1 MATNGSTDLFVRA
14 AWTAGVLKACGPCV
28 SQRRN
33 VLVTGI
39 AGAGK
44 TTLIKSLARLLSS
57 TEPVLVLDDCEELG
71 LAGSLRKLIHL
82 RCRDSAESTREA
94 VARALRGAPRRL
106 VFGNVCPPE
115 AGEVL
120 RALGSGRHHGS
131 LLAMGATSAETALRQ
146 LATWSLADGFSWEA
160 ACAAIPTAI
169 HVVVRLDRE
178 ANGNRRAAEVS
189 RVEAAEGG
197 WALCPLRPPPRRP
210 QAPPVMNYS
219 RARKDHEY
227 LWGTYAPACDMT
239 GAYVDQDDLADLLR
253 IPTKATAA
261 RCYGDQI
268 RHWFH
273 AGPELSGKSGD
284 EWKSDPEVAAI
295 ADRHEAAGDYVLLGG
310 LVAGRWRRCEAPG
323 AREGELS

>member
-1 MATNGSTDLFVRA
+1 MATNVSIDLFA
-14 AWTAGVLKACGPCV
+14 TGAWLAGVLEACGPCV

-39 AGAGK
+39 TGAGK
-44 TTLIKSLARLLSS
+44 TTLIKALARLLPS
-57 TEPVLVLDDCEELG
+57 TEAVLVLDDGEELG
-71 LAGSLRKLIHL
+71 LDGPLWELIHL
-82 RCRDSAESTREA
+82 RRWDSAESPREA

-146 LATWSLADGFSWEA
+146 LASWSLADGSSWEA

-197 WALCPLRPPPRRP
+197 WALCP
-210 QAPPVMNYS
+210 A
-219 RARKDHEY
+219 
-227 LWGTYAPACDMT
+227 
-239 GAYVDQDDLADLLR
+239 
-253 IPTKATAA
+253 
-261 RCYGDQI
+261 
-268 RHWFH
+268 
-273 AGPELSGKSGD
+273 
-284 EWKSDPEVAAI
+284 
-295 ADRHEAAGDYVLLGG
+295 
-310 LVAGRWRRCEAPG
+310 
-323 AREGELS
+323 